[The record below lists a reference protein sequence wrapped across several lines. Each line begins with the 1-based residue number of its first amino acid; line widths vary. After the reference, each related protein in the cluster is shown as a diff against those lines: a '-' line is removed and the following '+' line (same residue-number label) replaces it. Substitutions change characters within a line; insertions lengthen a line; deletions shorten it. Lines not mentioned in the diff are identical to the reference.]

1 MAIKFGEY
9 TIFEYFTSGNALN
22 EWLKRST
29 GVRTKIEVFQHHFL
43 TTDWELIMTK
53 DSQMIG
59 ERDNNKNVTNEKFI
73 LVVLR
78 AKGIILRVGYKTI
91 EPDLTH
97 DNV

>member
-1 MAIKFGEY
+1 
-9 TIFEYFTSGNALN
+9 
-22 EWLKRST
+22 
-29 GVRTKIEVFQHHFL
+29 
-43 TTDWELIMTK
+43 MTK